1 MTCAEYLAG
10 RLAGDESQEMT
21 AHRRSCAACAA
32 RDIERAAVAA
42 ALAEPSTWAV
52 PSAGLEEAVVAAV
65 GELDRMEGPAEP
77 TPVAAPPILR
87 VATAPSRRSW
97 GWLGWAAVA
106 AVIVG
111 VSIPVIRSNAP
122 DWEVT
127 LAGTGPS
134 PQATA
139 TVAGWATD
147 SGTRMRIDAEDLPP
161 APEGWVY
168 ELWLSRGDVHLSA
181 GSFTAA
187 DGVDLWTGVSRRD
200 FPRVWVTL
208 EPVDADTSVNGEAV
222 LDQSA

>member
-1 MTCAEYLAG
+1 M
-10 RLAGDESQEMT
+10 
-21 AHRRSCAACAA
+21 
-32 RDIERAAVAA
+32 VAA
-42 ALAEPSTWAV
+42 A
-52 PSAGLEEAVVAAV
+52 
-65 GELDRMEGPAEP
+65 GELDRVDAPADP
-77 TPVAAPPILR
+77 APLAAPPILR
-87 VATAPSRRSW
+87 VAEAPSRRSW

-106 AVIVG
+106 AVAIG
-111 VSIPVIRSNAP
+111 VAVPVVRSNGP

-168 ELWLSRGDVHLSA
+168 ELWMSRGDVHLSA
-181 GSFTAA
+181 GSFTSA

-208 EPVDADTSVNGEAV
+208 EPVDADPSVNGEAV
-222 LDQSA
+222 LDHSA